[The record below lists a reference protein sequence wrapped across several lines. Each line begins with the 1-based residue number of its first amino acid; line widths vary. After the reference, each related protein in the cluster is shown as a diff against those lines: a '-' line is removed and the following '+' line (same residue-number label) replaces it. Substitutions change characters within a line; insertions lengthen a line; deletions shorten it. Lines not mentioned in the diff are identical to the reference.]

1 MTQSAS
7 SLMSLTSPNQTATV
21 TADFGPMLPTGVTIA
36 SVTSVTM
43 TVQPNAYFPGTDSSP
58 SSRILGSPQIGE
70 SPAGSPTAGRAN
82 AAVLQ
87 QVGKFVETV
96 RYAIDIAALG
106 SDGNTYELWQ
116 YWTADYPGM
125 PGT

>member
-1 MTQSAS
+1 MTQSAA
-7 SLMSLTSPNQTATV
+7 SLMSLTSPTQTATV
-21 TADFGPMLPTGVTIA
+21 TADFGPMLPDGVTIS
-36 SVTSVTM
+36 SVSSVTM
-43 TVQPNAYFPGTDSSP
+43 TVWPNAYFPAQDASP
-58 SSRILGSPQIGE
+58 GSRILGSAQIGP
-70 SPAGSPTAGRAN
+70 SPASSPTAGRAS

-87 QVGKFVETV
+87 MVGNFVKAV
-96 RYAIDIAALG
+96 RYAIAIAAEG